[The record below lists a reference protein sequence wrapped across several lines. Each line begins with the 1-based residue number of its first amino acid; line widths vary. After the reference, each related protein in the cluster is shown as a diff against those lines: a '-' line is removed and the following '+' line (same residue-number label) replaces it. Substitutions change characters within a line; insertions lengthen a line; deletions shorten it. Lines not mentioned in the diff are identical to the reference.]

1 MCGPSVA
8 LTPCNT
14 GNDAGRLG
22 PRRLPVAF
30 RCQGRSGAA
39 RKSAATPLPTHQTNS
54 TGRRSSSPT
63 KVRSAGS
70 TLVTRGDS
78 VSRRARRVALT
89 LCNEGSYAGG
99 AVQRLLL
106 APDPWRQLVARVA
119 VRSEHQSA
127 SRWARR
133 ACPVTPAA
141 VPRPRPDVT
150 CAATHTGRIQSAKTN
165 RRISKIPPPADESPM
180 ILNAVL
186 VYRRRRP
193 MSSWGSSSS
202 SADLGAASG
211 ALEGA
216 ATA

>member
-119 VRSEHQSA
+119 VRSEHQSTLGTCRESHRLPCRVLVRMSPA
-127 SRWARR
+127 RPPTQEGSKARR
-133 ACPVTPAA
+133 QTE
-141 VPRPRPDVT
+141 
-150 CAATHTGRIQSAKTN
+150 GSAK
-165 RRISKIPPPADESPM
+165 SPHPQM
-180 ILNAVL
+180 NH
-186 VYRRRRP
+186 R
-193 MSSWGSSSS
+193 
-202 SADLGAASG
+202 
-211 ALEGA
+211 
-216 ATA
+216 